1 MQPSEVPM
9 AYLIRIEDK
18 EYTGSI
24 SRIGASF
31 NILLNGKNIFA
42 EVAGIEKDKLT
53 LIIENRPYQV
63 FLDGENQ
70 LTINGESYSFEVIDE
85 QVAKVLKSAPDIG
98 HKKEVTVT
106 APMPG
111 LVIEVEVNEGDSVK
125 KGQGL
130 LIIEAMK
137 MQNEFKAPRDGIV
150 KKILVQ
156 KGQTVNSK
164 DALVVIE

>member
-1 MQPSEVPM
+1 M
-9 AYLIRIEDK
+9 AYIIKIEDK
-18 EYTGSI
+18 EFKGDITKAGN
-24 SRIGASF
+24 GF
-31 NILLNGKNIFA
+31 KVLLDGK
-42 EVAGIEKDKLT
+42 EVYVEIAQSDKDKIT
-53 LIIENRPYQV
+53 LIIDNKPYQI
-63 FLDGENQ
+63 FLDSDNT
-70 LTINGESYSFEVIDE
+70 LNINGELYNFEVIDE
-85 QVAKVLKSAPDIG
+85 QVVKLLKSGAETT
-98 HKKEVTVT
+98 HKKETIVT

-111 LVIEVEVNEGDSVK
+111 LVIEIEVKEGDTVK

-164 DALVVIE
+164 DTLIIIE

>member
-1 MQPSEVPM
+1 M
-9 AYLIRIEDK
+9 AYIIRIEDK
-18 EYTGSI
+18 EYKGNI
-24 SRIGASF
+24 SRVGSSF
-31 NILLNGKNIFA
+31 HILLDGKEVKA
-42 EVAGIEKDKLT
+42 EVAAQDKDKLT
-53 LIIENRPYQV
+53 LIIENKPYRI
-63 FLDGENQ
+63 FLDGENY

-85 QVAKVLKSAPDIG
+85 NVAKVLKSAPDIG

-111 LVIEVEVNEGDSVK
+111 LVIEVEVNEGDIVK

-137 MQNEFKAPRDGIV
+137 MQNEFRAPRDGVV

-164 DALVVIE
+164 DGLVVIE

>member
-1 MQPSEVPM
+1 M
-9 AYLIRIEDK
+9 AYIIKIEDK
-18 EYTGSI
+18 EFKGDIKKGGNKFYIMLDGREI
-24 SRIGASF
+24 E
-31 NILLNGKNIFA
+31 A
-42 EVAGIEKDKLT
+42 EVANLDRENLT
-53 LIIENRPYQV
+53 IIIENKPYQI

-70 LTINGESYSFEVIDE
+70 LTINNESYSFEIIDE
-85 QVAKVLKSAPDIG
+85 QVAKILKAGPETV

-111 LVIEVEVNEGDSVK
+111 LVIEVEVNEGASVK

-150 KKILVQ
+150 KKIMVQ

-164 DALVVIE
+164 DTLVVIE

>member
-1 MQPSEVPM
+1 M
-9 AYLIRIEDK
+9 AYIIRIADK
-18 EYTGSI
+18 EYKGDI
-24 SRIGASF
+24 SRAGASF
-31 NILLNGKNIFA
+31 HILLDGKEVMA
-42 EVAGIEKDKLT
+42 EIANLDKDKLT
-53 LIIENRPYQV
+53 LIVENKPYQI

-70 LTINGESYSFEVIDE
+70 LVISGESYSFEIIDE
-85 QVAKVLKSAPDIG
+85 QVAKILKSGPEAV

-111 LVIEVEVNEGDSVK
+111 LVIEVEVNEGDVVK

-137 MQNEFKAPRDGIV
+137 MQNEFRAPRDGVV
-150 KKILVQ
+150 KKIMVQ